1 MIKIEMF
8 SFFYAFSI
16 FHPQL
21 NKCYSGKKKDRK
33 KKLKTR
39 NSKIRLA
46 SETNIKKKIELKK
59 AHHMFHYASA
69 SCLQVLHD
77 RGDIR
82 HCCFLSPLI

>member
-1 MIKIEMF
+1 ML
-8 SFFYAFSI
+8 SAFFIPNLTNAI
-16 FHPQL
+16 L
-21 NKCYSGKKKDRK
+21 EKKKDRK